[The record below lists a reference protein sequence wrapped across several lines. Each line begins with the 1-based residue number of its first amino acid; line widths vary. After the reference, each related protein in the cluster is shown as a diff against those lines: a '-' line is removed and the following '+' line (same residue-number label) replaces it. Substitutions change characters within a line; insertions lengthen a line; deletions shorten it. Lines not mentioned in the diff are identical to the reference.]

1 VTRHQLTP
9 GWSAAR
15 DLTDDFRSFK
25 KFYPLDKYI
34 KFLGYSGGSRLEA
47 ETPLDQDL
55 TAMAERLSRGLS
67 TQFQSVGY

>member
-1 VTRHQLTP
+1 M
-9 GWSAAR
+9 
-15 DLTDDFRSFK
+15 SFK